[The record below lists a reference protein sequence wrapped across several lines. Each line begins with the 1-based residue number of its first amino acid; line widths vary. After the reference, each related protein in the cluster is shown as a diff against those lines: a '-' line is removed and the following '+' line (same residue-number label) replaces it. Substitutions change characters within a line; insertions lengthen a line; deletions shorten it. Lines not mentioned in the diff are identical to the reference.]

1 LHKLIAIF
9 ANALTA
15 TDDIRA
21 SIAEYG
27 QAKILWVDTEI
38 ADFLTRNP
46 RLSLIQVLD
55 DPSDQTGEN
64 VSILDVLDQPEVVD
78 IFIDKSCSTQRLKRS
93 FTKPAMT

>member
-1 LHKLIAIF
+1 MV
-9 ANALTA
+9 
-15 TDDIRA
+15 R
-21 SIAEYG
+21 
-27 QAKILWVDTEI
+27 QLWVDTEI

-78 IFIDKSCSTQRLKRS
+78 ILLTKSCSTQRLKRS

>member
-1 LHKLIAIF
+1 MLY
-9 ANALTA
+9 LTA
-15 TDDIRA
+15 PDDIRA

-64 VSILDVLDQPEVVD
+64 VYFRCFRP
-78 IFIDKSCSTQRLKRS
+78 T
-93 FTKPAMT
+93 